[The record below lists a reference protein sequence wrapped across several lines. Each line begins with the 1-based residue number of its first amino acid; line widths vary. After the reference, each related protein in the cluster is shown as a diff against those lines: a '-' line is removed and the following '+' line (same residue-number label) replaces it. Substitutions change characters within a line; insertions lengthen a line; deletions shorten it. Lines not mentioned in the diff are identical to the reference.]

1 MFINIC
7 VLAIMVATSPFRR
20 RVPNG
25 SVPLSQKQE
34 GTRLETLFK
43 RVPSSIHN
51 FQGFFSLYLK
61 ASPRWKLFVKWKGLS
76 TVQNRK
82 PFMEGLLP
90 GASLDFWAYVCR
102 SSLQDKRLNNHTILK
117 NCLSNHGRKQQ
128 FKTMEKFIQTNY
140 IFLLWVY

>member
-51 FQGFFSLYLK
+51 LSLQGFSL
-61 ASPRWKLFVKWKGLS
+61 
-76 TVQNRK
+76 
-82 PFMEGLLP
+82 
-90 GASLDFWAYVCR
+90 C
-102 SSLQDKRLNNHTILK
+102 I
-117 NCLSNHGRKQQ
+117 
-128 FKTMEKFIQTNY
+128 
-140 IFLLWVY
+140 